1 MVQSNEFEPVCVG
14 IVMRQAFTI
23 GLFTTVIITNNSI
36 GGIDAVLCTKRKTKS
51 EAIELQV
58 KRAHVSV
65 VEKGNNTLLI

>member
-1 MVQSNEFEPVCVG
+1 
-14 IVMRQAFTI
+14 MRQAFTI

-36 GGIDAVLCTKRKTKS
+36 GGIDAVLYTKRKTKS